1 MHVNRFS
8 RRMAAFHDK
17 MAPKITAEHSAPDYG
32 PFQIQVKGKA
42 LLSTLH
48 ECISCEGR

>member
-17 MAPKITAEHSAPDYG
+17 MAPKITAEHSTPDYG
-32 PFQIQVKGKA
+32 PFQIQGKERA
-42 LLSTLH
+42 LLSTLDA
-48 ECISCEGR
+48 CISSEGR